1 MSIVYICC
9 SGPDPDI
16 PVVDNC
22 STIFTIPEENFNKKT
37 TQAMPMSGP
46 DLAALMKVGTR
57 VMRGVDWKWGDQV
70 IFLDLWKKRMNL
82 IVLVRNL
89 LFICR
94 EDVFF
99 FFLVRQMV
107 SPLLTTKVAVR

>member
-1 MSIVYICC
+1 
-9 SGPDPDI
+9 
-16 PVVDNC
+16 
-22 STIFTIPEENFNKKT
+22 
-37 TQAMPMSGP
+37 MSGP

-94 EDVFF
+94 EDVLKRFITF
-99 FFLVRQMV
+99 YHQDGPPPSLGHVIGELGVQRRCIEKIHNFL
-107 SPLLTTKVAVR
+107 SPGWPPSKFGPCDR